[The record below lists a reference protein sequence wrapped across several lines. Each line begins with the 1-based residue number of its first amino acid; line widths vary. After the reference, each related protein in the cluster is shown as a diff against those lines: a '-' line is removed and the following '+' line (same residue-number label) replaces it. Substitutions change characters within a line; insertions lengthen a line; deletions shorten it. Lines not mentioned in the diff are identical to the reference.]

1 MIEDLI
7 GAGFA
12 LMTWSNVAAM
22 VFGTLIGIVIGALP
36 GLTTTIGLAI
46 LIPLSFGL
54 SPLVALGLM
63 AGLYNGSMYGGAI
76 PAILLNIPG
85 TPAAIATT
93 FDGYPMTEQGNAA
106 SALRVACFSSAVGG
120 FSSALAL
127 LLLAPPLSLVTLA
140 FGPPEYFWIATFG
153 LVSIAVLIG
162 GDPIKGMIS
171 ALLGLLI
178 SSVGMDTVTGRI
190 RFSFGRLELV
200 DGVNIVVVLIGLFAL
215 PRVLQMAE
223 DAVTRGVRVSDLKI
237 GRGQSTP
244 FPIAHLIPT
253 WIRSSVIGIMVGILP
268 GAGGNIAAFLSYNE
282 AKRSDRDPESF
293 GKGNP
298 KGVAAAEAGNSSD
311 NAASMIPT
319 LTLGVPGNAIAA
331 LIMGGLLVHGLQ
343 PGPSLFRDNGEI
355 VYGFV
360 LQMMITSV
368 LLFALGGMIATRIF
382 AQVLR
387 VPQVMLAPM
396 IVALMCLGLYT
407 VNNSQF
413 ELFMMIGFGVF
424 GYILMRMQ
432 FPLPPLILGVILGG
446 MAEQNLRTALL
457 ISRGDWWHLLASPIS
472 KTIAGLVVLVLL
484 VPLYRLLHERQSEAL
499 KRE

>member
-1 MIEDLI
+1 MIEDLLS
-7 GAGFA
+7 AAVA
-12 LMTWSNVAAM
+12 LMAVENVVAM
-22 VFGTLIGIVIGALP
+22 VLGTLIGIVIGALP

-93 FDGYPMTEQGNAA
+93 FDGYPMTQQGKAA
-106 SALRVACFSSAVGG
+106 TALRIACYSSAVGG
-120 FSSALAL
+120 LVSAFAL
-127 LLLAPPLSLVTLA
+127 LLLAPPLSMVTLA
-140 FGPPEYFWIATFG
+140 FGPPEYFWIAAFG

-162 GDPIKGMIS
+162 GDPIKGILS

-178 SSVGMDTVTGRI
+178 ASVGMDTVTGRI

-223 DAVTRGVRVSDLKI
+223 DAAMTGVRVADLKI
-237 GRGQSTP
+237 GRGDSTP
-244 FPIAHLIPT
+244 VAVRPLIPT
-253 WIRSSVIGIMVGILP
+253 WTRSSIIGVLVGILP

-293 GKGNP
+293 GRGNP
-298 KGVAAAEAGNSSD
+298 RGVAAAEAGNSSD
-311 NAASMIPT
+311 NAASLIPT

-343 PGPSLFRDNGEI
+343 PGPSLFRDNSDI

-396 IVALMCLGLYT
+396 IVALMCLGLFT

-413 ELFMMIGFGVF
+413 ELFLMIGFGLF
-424 GYILMRMQ
+424 GYVLTQMQ
-432 FPLPPLILGVILGG
+432 FPLPPMILGVILGG

-472 KTIAGLVVLVLL
+472 KGIAGLVVLVLL
-484 VPLYRLLHERQSEAL
+484 VPLLRMLRQWRATA
-499 KRE
+499 RDGT

>member
-7 GAGFA
+7 GAAFA
-12 LMTWSNVAAM
+12 LLAWENLLAM
-22 VFGTLIGIVIGALP
+22 VLGTLIGIVVGALP

-54 SPLVALGLM
+54 SPMVALGLM

-93 FDGYPMTEQGNAA
+93 FDGFPMTGQGKAA
-106 SALRVACFSSAVGG
+106 QALRIACFSSAVGG
-120 FSSALAL
+120 FASALAL

-140 FGPPEYFWIATFG
+140 FGPAEYFWIATFG

-162 GDPIKGMIS
+162 GDPVKGILS

-178 SSVGMDTVTGRI
+178 STVGMDTVTGRI
-190 RFSFGRLELV
+190 RFTFDRLELV

-223 DAVTRGVRVSDLKI
+223 DAARTGVRVSDLKI
-237 GRGQSTP
+237 GRADSKP
-244 FPIAHLIPT
+244 LAVVPLLIT
-253 WIRSSVIGIMVGILP
+253 WIRSSVIGILVGILP

-282 AKRSDRDPESF
+282 AKRADRDPDSF

-311 NAASMIPT
+311 NAASLIPT

-368 LLFALGGMIATRIF
+368 LLFALGGMLATRIF

-424 GYILMRMQ
+424 GYVMTKMQ

-457 ISRGDWWHLLASPIS
+457 ISRGDWWQLLGSPIS
-472 KTIAGLVVLVLL
+472 IGIAALVVLVLL
-484 VPLYRLLHERQSEAL
+484 VPIGRLLRKDRAGTETDA
-499 KRE
+499 

>member
-1 MIEDLI
+1 MIADIL
-7 GAGFA
+7 GASVA
-12 LMTWSNVAAM
+12 LMAVDVILAM
-22 VFGTLIGIVIGALP
+22 VLGTLVGIIVGALP

-93 FDGYPMTEQGNAA
+93 FDGHPMTQQGKAA
-106 SALRVACFSSAVGG
+106 SALRIACVSSAMGG
-120 FSSALAL
+120 FISALAL

-140 FGPPEYFWIATFG
+140 FGPPEYFWIAAFG

-162 GDPIKGMIS
+162 GDPIKGILS

-178 SSVGMDTVTGRI
+178 ASVGMDTVTGRN
-190 RFSFGRLELV
+190 RFSFGNLELV
-200 DGVNIVVVLIGLFAL
+200 DGVSIVVVLIGLFAL

-223 DAVTRGVRVSDLKI
+223 DATMTGVRVADLKI
-237 GRGQSTP
+237 GKGDSKP
-244 FPIAHLIPT
+244 VAFGPLIPT
-253 WIRSSVIGIMVGILP
+253 WIRSGVIGVMVGILP

-282 AKRSDRDPESF
+282 AKRADRDPDSF

-298 KGVAAAEAGNSSD
+298 KGVAAAETGNSSD
-311 NAASMIPT
+311 NAASLIPT

-331 LIMGGLLVHGLQ
+331 LVMGGLLVHGLQ

-368 LLFALGGMIATRIF
+368 LLFALGGMVATRLF

-424 GYILMRMQ
+424 GYVLTKIN
-432 FPLPPLILGVILGG
+432 FPLPPMILGVILGG

-472 KTIAGLVVLVLL
+472 KGLAGLVVLVLL
-484 VPLYRLLHERQSEAL
+484 IPLYRLIRSRRVGPAL
-499 KRE
+499 KE

>member
-1 MIEDLI
+1 MIQDLV
-7 GAGFA
+7 GAAVA
-12 LMTWSNVAAM
+12 LMAWDNILAM
-22 VFGTLIGIVIGALP
+22 VLGTLLGIVIGALP

-93 FDGYPMTEQGNAA
+93 FDGFPMTRQGRAA
-106 SALRVACFSSAVGG
+106 EALRIACFSSAVGG
-120 FSSALAL
+120 FISALAL

-153 LVSIAVLIG
+153 LVSISVLIG
-162 GDPIKGMIS
+162 GDPVKGILS
-171 ALLGLLI
+171 ALIGLLI
-178 SSVGMDTVTGRI
+178 ASVGMDVVTGRV

-223 DAVTRGVRVSDLKI
+223 NAGLKGVRVADLKI
-237 GRGQSTP
+237 GRSDITP
-244 FPIAHLIPT
+244 VSIMPLIPT
-253 WIRSSVIGIMVGILP
+253 WIRSGIIGIIVGILP

-282 AKRSDRDPESF
+282 AKRADRDPDSF

-343 PGPSLFRDNGEI
+343 PGPSLFRENGEI

-368 LLFALGGMIATRIF
+368 LLFALGGMIATRVF
-382 AQVLR
+382 AQALR
-387 VPQVMLAPM
+387 LPQVILAPM

-424 GYILMRMQ
+424 GYVLMKMH
-432 FPLPPLILGVILGG
+432 FPLPPMILGVILGE

-457 ISRGDWWHLLASPIS
+457 ISLGDWWHLLASPIS
-472 KTIAGLVVLVLL
+472 KGIAALVVIVLL
-484 VPLYRLLHERQSEAL
+484 FPAYRLLRER
-499 KRE
+499 REVARGEP

>member
-1 MIEDLI
+1 MIEDLMSAAI
-7 GAGFA
+7 A
-12 LMTWSNVAAM
+12 LMAWENLLAM
-22 VFGTLIGIVIGALP
+22 VLGTLIGIVIGALP

-93 FDGYPMTEQGNAA
+93 FDGFPMTKQGRAA
-106 SALRVACFSSAVGG
+106 EALRIACFSSAVGG
-120 FSSALAL
+120 FVSALAL

-162 GDPIKGMIS
+162 GDPIKGILS

-178 SSVGMDTVTGRI
+178 SSVGMDMVTGRI
-190 RFSFGRLELV
+190 RFAFGRLELV

-223 DAVTRGVRVSDLKI
+223 DAAVKGVRVADLKI
-237 GRGQSTP
+237 GRADSKP
-244 FPIAHLIPT
+244 VPISPLIPT
-253 WIRSSVIGIMVGILP
+253 WTRSSIIGVLVGILP

-282 AKRSDRDPESF
+282 AKRADRDPDSF

-311 NAASMIPT
+311 NAASLIPT

-343 PGPSLFRDNGEI
+343 PGPSLFRDNGQI

-368 LLFALGGMIATRIF
+368 LLFALGGMVATRIF

-413 ELFMMIGFGVF
+413 ELFMMIGFGIF
-424 GYILMRMQ
+424 GYVLIKMQ
-432 FPLPPLILGVILGG
+432 FPLPPMILGVILGG
-446 MAEQNLRTALL
+446 MAEQNMRTALL

-472 KTIAGLVVLVLL
+472 KGIAALVVLVLL
-484 VPLYRLLHERQSEAL
+484 VPLFRLLRNRRAGEEGRA
-499 KRE
+499 